1 MASGPEAFVSH
12 ARYGE
17 EFAKARGLVLGH
29 PRRWRVIY
37 HYDGDGVAAASAL
50 LRAFARLGY
59 PAQAT
64 ALFGVERERFAALAR
79 ATPGPMVVTD
89 TGSSWLDL
97 YPEHPHPVVVL
108 DHHRYPGAPEP
119 PALPKHVAFVNPV
132 DWGVDGMN
140 ELSASSLAWLFTVFL
155 DPANWDNA
163 PWGLSGAIHDRQH
176 VGGFRGLN
184 GLLVEEARRRSLL
197 ERRRGLAL
205 FGRSTGEAL
214 ARSVDPYLRGISG
227 RPEAAERFLREL
239 RIPPERPP
247 TELTAEERT
256 RLSEGVRKHLEGAQ
270 VLPEFAAMLDG
281 ERWYVP
287 ALGLDAEEVSNLQ
300 NATGRAGVPGV
311 GVAYALGDP
320 GAAGKARTT
329 EAEWREGLL
338 RGLRRVEE
346 GGVRSMEALR
356 WFESPETPLAGTQA
370 GLAMNYLL
378 PSDLPVFVFSDAGDA
393 PTKISARGLVRQ
405 VERGLDL
412 ATVCRR
418 AAAEVGGEGGGHRVA
433 SGATIPPGARERFLE
448 AANRELLRQGRGPEA
463 AT

>member
-29 PRRWRVIY
+29 PGRWRVIY

-50 LRAFARLGY
+50 LRAFGRLGY

-64 ALFGVERERFAALAR
+64 PLFGVERERFAALA
-79 ATPGPMVVTD
+79 ASTPGPIVVTD
-89 TGSSWLDL
+89 SGSSWLDL
-97 YPEHPHPVVVL
+97 YPSHPRPVVVL

-119 PALPKHVAFVNPV
+119 PPLPAHVAFVNPV

-140 ELSASSLAWLFTVFL
+140 ELSASSLAWLFSVFL

-184 GLLVEEARRRSLL
+184 ATLAEEARRRAIL

-205 FGRSTGEAL
+205 FGRTVGEAIVQ
-214 ARSVDPYLRGISG
+214 SVDPYLRGVSG
-227 RPEAAERFLREL
+227 RPDVAERFVRALGIDPAR
-239 RIPPERPP
+239 RPH
-247 TELTAEERT
+247 ELTADESERLA
-256 RLSEGVRKHLEGAQ
+256 RAVREHLEAAS
-270 VLPEFAAMLDG
+270 VLPEFATMLDG
-281 ERWYVP
+281 ERWFVP
-287 ALGLDAEEVSNLQ
+287 SLGLDAEEVSNLQ
-300 NATGRAGVPGV
+300 NATGRAGIPGV

-320 GAAGKARTT
+320 RAAERARAT
-329 EAEWREGLL
+329 EAEWRSGLL
-338 RGLRRVEE
+338 KGLRRIED
-346 GGVRSMEALR
+346 GGVHAMPALR

-378 PSDLPVFVFSDAGDA
+378 PSDLPVFVFSDGGDR
-393 PTKISARGLVRQ
+393 PTKVSARGLVRQ
-405 VERGLDL
+405 VEQGLDL
-412 ATVCRR
+412 ATVCRT

-433 SGATIPPGARERFLE
+433 SGATIPPGTRERFLE
-448 AANRELLRQGRGPEA
+448 AANRELARTAGAPA
-463 AT
+463 AP

>member
-12 ARYGE
+12 ARYTE
-17 EFAKARGLVLGH
+17 EFTKARALVLSH
-29 PRRWRVIY
+29 PRRWRVVY

-79 ATPGPMVVTD
+79 ATPGPILLTD
-89 TGSSWLDL
+89 TGASWLDL
-97 YPEHPHPVVVL
+97 FPEHPHPVVVL
-108 DHHRYPGAPEP
+108 DHHRYPGAPDP
-119 PALPKHVAFVNPV
+119 PPLPPHVAFVNPI

-140 ELSASSLAWLFTVFL
+140 ELSAATLSWLFTVFL

-184 GLLVEEARRRSLL
+184 ATLAEEARRRSIL

-205 FGRSTGEAL
+205 FGRTVADAL
-214 ARSVDPYLRGISG
+214 AQSVDPYLRGISG
-227 RPEAAERFLREL
+227 RSAEAQRFAREAGVD
-239 RIPPERPP
+239 PARPP
-247 TELTAEERT
+247 PELTADESERLAHAVQQ
-256 RLSEGVRKHLEGAQ
+256 RLASAG
-270 VLPEFAAMLDG
+270 VLPEFASMIDG
-281 ERWYVP
+281 ERWFVP

-300 NATGRAGVPGV
+300 NATGRAGIPGV
-311 GVAYALGDP
+311 GIAYALGDP
-320 GAAGKARTT
+320 AAAERARKT
-329 EAEWREGLL
+329 EAEWRTGILL
-338 RGLRRVEE
+338 GLRRIEE
-346 GGVRSMEALR
+346 HGVHEMEWLR

-378 PSDLPVFVFSDAGDA
+378 PADRPVFVFSDGGEA
-393 PTKISARGLVRQ
+393 PTKVSSRGLIRQ

-412 ATVCRR
+412 ASVCRT
-418 AAAEVGGEGGGHRVA
+418 AAGEVGGEGGGHRVA
-433 SGATIPPGARERFLE
+433 SGATIPPGARERFLA
-448 AANRELLRQGRGPEA
+448 AANRELSRQLGPPGA

>member
-1 MASGPEAFVSH
+1 MASGPEAFVRH
-12 ARYGE
+12 ARYGQ
-17 EFAKARGLVLGH
+17 EFAKARGLVLGN

-50 LRAFARLGY
+50 LRAFSRLGY

-79 ATPGPMVVTD
+79 STPGPLIVTD

-119 PALPKHVAFVNPV
+119 PALPPHVAFVNPI
-132 DWGVDGMN
+132 DWEVDGMN
-140 ELSASSLAWLFTVFL
+140 ELSASSLSWLFTIFL

-184 GLLVEEARRRSLL
+184 ATLAEEAHRRALL

-205 FGRSTGEAL
+205 FGRSLTVAL
-214 ARSVDPYLRGISG
+214 AESVDPFVRGLSG
-227 RPEAAERFLREL
+227 RPDAAERFVRDLGLDPAR
-239 RIPPERPP
+239 RP
-247 TELTAEERT
+247 TELSPPEAE
-256 RLSEGVRKHLEGAQ
+256 RLARAVQHRLESDQ
-270 VLPEFAAMLDG
+270 VLPEFVSMLDG
-281 ERWYVP
+281 ERWFVP
-287 ALGLDAEEVSNLQ
+287 SLGLDAEEVSNLQ
-300 NATGRAGVPGV
+300 NATGRAGIPGV

-320 GAAGKARTT
+320 GAAEKARST
-329 EAEWREGLL
+329 EADWRTGIL
-338 RGLRRVEE
+338 RGLRRIED
-346 GGVRSMEALR
+346 GGVHSMEALR

-378 PSDLPVFVFSDAGDA
+378 PSDLPVFVFSDGGEQ
-393 PTKISARGLVRQ
+393 PTKVSARGLVRQ

-412 ATVCRR
+412 ASVCRK

-433 SGATIPPGARERFLE
+433 SGATIPPGSRDRFLA
-448 AANRELLRQGRGPEA
+448 AANRELGDQLAHRGLSA
-463 AT
+463 

>member
-1 MASGPEAFVSH
+1 MASGPEAFVAH

-17 EFAKARGLVLGH
+17 EFAKARGLVLGN

-50 LRAFARLGY
+50 LRAFGRLGY

-64 ALFGVERERFAALAR
+64 ALFGVERERFAEIAQ
-79 ATPGPMVVTD
+79 ATPGPIVVTD

-97 YPEHPHPVVVL
+97 YPSHPYPVVVL

-132 DWGVDGMN
+132 DWEVDGMN

-163 PWGLSGAIHDRQH
+163 AWGLSGAIHDRQH
-176 VGGFRGLN
+176 VGGFRGVN
-184 GLLVEEARRRSLL
+184 AILVEEARRRGQL

-205 FGRSTGEAL
+205 FGATVAEAL
-214 ARSVDPYLRGISG
+214 GQSVDPYVRGISG
-227 RPEAAERFLREL
+227 RPEAAARFVQDLGIGNAR
-239 RIPPERPP
+239 RPADLSADE
-247 TELTAEERT
+247 TEKLARAVQD
-256 RLSEGVRKHLEGAQ
+256 RLLAAR
-270 VLPEFAAMLDG
+270 VLPEFASMLNG
-281 ERWYVP
+281 ERWFVP

-300 NATGRAGVPGV
+300 NATGRAGIPGV

-320 GAAGKARTT
+320 RAEARARAT
-329 EAEWREGLL
+329 EADWRTGLL
-338 RGLRRVEE
+338 RGLRRIEDD
-346 GGVRSMEALR
+346 GVRSMERLR
-356 WFESPETPLAGTQA
+356 WFESPEMSLAGTQA
-370 GLAMNYLL
+370 GLAMTYLL
-378 PSDLPVFVFSDAGDA
+378 PSDLPVFVFTDGGDG
-393 PTKISARGLVRQ
+393 PTKVSSRGLVRQ

-412 ATVCRR
+412 AAVCRT

-433 SGATIPPGARERFLE
+433 SGATIPSGTRDRFLA
-448 AANRELLRQGRGPEA
+448 AANRELARQPFVGGTA
-463 AT
+463 A

>member
-1 MASGPEAFVSH
+1 MASGPEAFVAH
-12 ARYGE
+12 PRYGE

-64 ALFGVERERFAALAR
+64 PLFGVERERFAALAR
-79 ATPGPMVVTD
+79 GTPGPIILTD

-97 YPEHPHPVVVL
+97 YPAHPHPVVVL

-119 PALPKHVAFVNPV
+119 PSLPPQVAFVNPV

-140 ELSASSLAWLFTVFL
+140 ELSAASLAWLFTIFL

-184 GLLVEEARRRSLL
+184 ATLADEARRRSFLD
-197 ERRRGLAL
+197 RRRGLGL
-205 FGRSTGEAL
+205 FGRTVADAL
-214 ARSVDPYLRGISG
+214 GQSVDPYLRGVSG
-227 RPEAAERFLREL
+227 RPEAAERFVRAVGIDPA
-239 RIPPERPP
+239 RRPA
-247 TELTAEERT
+247 EMTAEESD
-256 RLSEGVRKHLEGAQ
+256 RLAKAVRQHLEAAN
-270 VLPEFAAMLDG
+270 VLPEFTTALDG

-287 ALGLDAEEVSNLQ
+287 SLGMDAEEVSNLQ
-300 NATGRAGVPGV
+300 NAAGRAGVPGV

-320 GAAGKARTT
+320 AAADRARST
-329 EAEWREGLL
+329 EAEWRRGLL
-338 RGLRRVEE
+338 RGLRRIEDE
-346 GGVRSMEALR
+346 GVRSMEGLR
-356 WFESPETPLAGTQA
+356 WFESPELPLAGTQA
-370 GLAMNYLL
+370 GLAITYLL
-378 PSDLPVFVFSDAGDA
+378 PSDLPVFVFSDAGGE
-393 PTKISARGLVRQ
+393 PTKVSARGLVRQ
-405 VERGLDL
+405 VDRGLDL
-412 ATVCRR
+412 ATVCRV

-433 SGATIPPGARERFLE
+433 SGATIPPGARERFLD
-448 AANRELLRQGRGPEA
+448 AANRELVRAAAARGA
-463 AT
+463 AA

>member
-17 EFAKARGLVLGH
+17 EFAKARGLVLGN
-29 PRRWRVIY
+29 PQRWRVIY

-50 LRAFARLGY
+50 LRAFSRLGY

-64 ALFGVERERFAALAR
+64 PLFGVERERFAALAKS
-79 ATPGPMVVTD
+79 TPGPLIVTD

-119 PALPKHVAFVNPV
+119 PALPRHVAFVNPV

-140 ELSASSLAWLFTVFL
+140 ELSASSLAWLFSVFL

-176 VGGFRGLN
+176 VGGYRGLN
-184 GLLVEEARRRSLL
+184 ATLVEEARRRGLL
-197 ERRRGLAL
+197 ERRKGLAL
-205 FGRSTGEAL
+205 FGRSVAAAL
-214 ARSVDPYLRGISG
+214 GQSVDPYLRGISG
-227 RPEAAERFLREL
+227 RPEAAERFVREAGVD
-239 RIPPERPP
+239 PARPP
-247 TELTAEERT
+247 TELTTEETERIA
-256 RLSEGVRKHLEGAQ
+256 RAVEAHLKGAG
-270 VLPEFAAMLDG
+270 VLPEFVSMLGG
-281 ERWYVP
+281 ERWFVP
-287 ALGLDAEEVSNLQ
+287 SLGLDAEEISNLQ
-300 NATGRAGVPGV
+300 NATGRAGIPGV

-320 GAAGKARTT
+320 TAAERARAT
-329 EAEWREGLL
+329 EADWRNGLL
-338 RGLRRVEE
+338 RGLRRIED
-346 GGVRSMEALR
+346 GGVRSMSALR

-378 PSDLPVFVFSDAGDA
+378 PSDLPVFVFSDGGTE
-393 PTKISARGLVRQ
+393 PTKVSARGLVRQ
-405 VERGLDL
+405 VEGGLDL
-412 ATVCRR
+412 ATVCRI

-433 SGATIPPGARERFLE
+433 SGATIPPGTRERFLE
-448 AANRELLRQGRGPEA
+448 AANRELTGRAHGPGTA
-463 AT
+463 A

>member
-1 MASGPEAFVSH
+1 MASGPEAFVTH
-12 ARYGE
+12 ARYGQ

-64 ALFGVERERFAALAR
+64 ALFGVERERFAAIAR
-79 ATPGPMVVTD
+79 STPGPMIVTD

-97 YPEHPHPVVVL
+97 YPEHPHPVVIL

-119 PALPKHVAFVNPV
+119 PALPPHVAFVNPI

-140 ELSASSLAWLFTVFL
+140 ELCASSLSWLFTVFL

-163 PWGLSGAIHDRQH
+163 AWGLSGAIHDRQH

-184 GLLVEEARRRSLL
+184 ATLVDQAHRRSLL

-205 FGRSTGEAL
+205 FGRTVAEAL
-214 ARSVDPYLRGISG
+214 AQSVDPYVRGISG
-227 RPEAAERFLREL
+227 RAEVAEQFVREL
-239 RIPPERPP
+239 GIDPTRRPAELSPEDSAR
-247 TELTAEERT
+247 LAQAIRT
-256 RLSEGVRKHLEGAQ
+256 RLEAAH
-270 VLPEFAAMLDG
+270 VLPEFVSMLEGD
-281 ERWYVP
+281 RWFVP
-287 ALGLDAEEVSNLQ
+287 SLGLDAEEVSNLQ
-300 NATGRAGVPGV
+300 NATGRAGIPGV

-320 GAAGKARTT
+320 KALEKARTT
-329 EAEWREGLL
+329 EGEWRTGLL
-338 RGLRRVEE
+338 RGLRRIEDS
-346 GGVRSMEALR
+346 GVRSMGSLR
-356 WFESPETPLAGTQA
+356 WFESPDTPLAGTQA

-378 PSDLPVFVFSDAGDA
+378 PSDLPVFVFSDGGAE
-393 PTKISARGLVRQ
+393 PTKVSARGLVRQ

-412 ATVCRR
+412 ATVCRT

-448 AANRELLRQGRGPEA
+448 AANRELARQAVGRA
-463 AT
+463 AAA

>member
-1 MASGPEAFVSH
+1 MASGPEALVSH

-17 EFAKARGLVLGH
+17 EFAKARELVLGH
-29 PRRWRVIY
+29 PKRWRVIY

-50 LRAFARLGY
+50 LRAFSRLGY

-79 ATPGPMVVTD
+79 STPGPIVVTD

-108 DHHRYPGAPEP
+108 DHHSYPGAPESP
-119 PALPKHVAFVNPV
+119 GLPKHVAFVNPV

-184 GLLVEEARRRSLL
+184 ATLVEEARRRSLL

-205 FGRSTGEAL
+205 FGRSVAEAL
-214 ARSVDPYLRGISG
+214 AQSVDPYVRGISG
-227 RPEAAERFLREL
+227 RRDVAERFVRDLGVDPAR
-239 RIPPERPP
+239 RP
-247 TELTAEERT
+247 TELTAEESE
-256 RLSEGVRKHLEGAQ
+256 RLARAVQDRLRAAN
-270 VLPEFAAMLDG
+270 VLPEFASMLKG
-281 ERWYVP
+281 ERWFVP
-287 ALGLDAEEVSNLQ
+287 ALGMDAEEISNLQ
-300 NATGRAGVPGV
+300 NATGRAGIPGV

-320 GAAGKARTT
+320 VAAEKARAT
-329 EAEWREGLL
+329 EADWRSGLL
-338 RGLRRVEE
+338 RGLRRIED

-356 WFESPETPLAGTQA
+356 WFESPETALAGTQA

-378 PSDLPVFVFSDAGDA
+378 PSDLPVFVFSDGGEG

-405 VERGLDL
+405 VDRGLDL
-412 ATVCRR
+412 ATVCRT

-433 SGATIPPGARERFLE
+433 SGATIPPGTRDRFLE
-448 AANRELLRQGRGPEA
+448 AANRELARQPRSSGA
-463 AT
+463 AA